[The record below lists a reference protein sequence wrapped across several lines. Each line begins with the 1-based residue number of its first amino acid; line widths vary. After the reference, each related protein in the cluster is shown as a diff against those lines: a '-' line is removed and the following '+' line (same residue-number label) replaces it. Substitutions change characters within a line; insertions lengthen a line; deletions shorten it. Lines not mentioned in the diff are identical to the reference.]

1 MSSDIGNSEQNLCGA
16 NNVNNQL
23 IFNGTNGNLN
33 NNNRINSNRV
43 RVALDYDHN
52 EASSLGCIPS
62 SEWFRYYKIARKHK
76 RKKAAHV
83 IFSLHCFDNLKE
95 IKEAVNNI
103 EYIPSPSTAFVIT
116 RPKVRE
122 IIAADFRDR
131 IVQTYLVQRV
141 LPAMERYLHPHSYA
155 CRKGKG
161 GLRAVQHLQEVIFE
175 ATQGYT
181 RDAWLYKFDF
191 KSFFMSIDTEL
202 WTVRWCEWIDAN
214 VEGDDKEILK
224 YVSRVVYQSL
234 PQCNCRI
241 ACHPAMFN
249 LVPDHKQQLG
259 KATFRGIPI
268 GNVTSQEFVL
278 FATTPFLYFIACIVF
293 GFSHYTDDN
302 GGVTTDKEGFLAK
315 RPIIADFAERE
326 CHFTLHP
333 DKFYFQHYSKGMEM
347 LGYRLKYGLILP
359 SKRLMHNF
367 AWKIT
372 VAIRRA
378 DGNRR
383 YVLANKDRFMSV
395 VNSCC
400 GLLKHTASYNYRKRQ
415 LIRLKESAWCEVFDF
430 DETNWLKVTIKD
442 GYRKSD
448 YYRFIAKQRKRK
460 IFTNIKTLSA

>member
-52 EASSLGCIPS
+52 EASPASVIPS
-62 SEWFRYYKIARKHK
+62 SEWFRYYLIARKNK
-76 RKKAAHV
+76 RKKASHMH
-83 IFSLHCFDNLKE
+83 FRLHCLDNLAE
-95 IKEAVNNI
+95 IKRDIDAM
-103 EYIPSPSTAFVIT
+103 EYQPQPSAAFVIT

-131 IVQTYLVQRV
+131 IIQTCLVQRI

-161 GLRAVQHLQEVIFE
+161 GLRAVQHLQEAIFE

-202 WTVRWCEWIDAN
+202 WTKRFCDWIDDN
-214 VEGDDKEILK
+214 ITTPDRDTLK
-224 YVSRVVYQSL
+224 YIARVVYQSL
-234 PQCNCRI
+234 PQCHCEM

-249 LVPDHKQQLG
+249 LVPEHKRQLG

-278 FATTPFLYFIACIVF
+278 FATTLFLRFMDCIVF

-302 GGVTTDKEGFLAK
+302 GGVTTDREGFLAK
-315 RPIIADFAERE
+315 RPIIADFVERDS
-326 CHFTLHP
+326 HFTLHP

-367 AWKIT
+367 AWKID
-372 VAIRRA
+372 VAVRRA

-383 YVLANKDRFMSV
+383 YMLANKDRFMSV

-415 LIRLKESAWCEVFDF
+415 LQRLMDSPWAEVFDF
-430 DETNWLKVTIKD
+430 DETNWLKVTIKT

-448 YYRFIAKQRKRK
+448 YYRHIAKKRK
-460 IFTNIKTLSA
+460 KQLFNIQIS

>member
-1 MSSDIGNSEQNLCGA
+1 MSSTIGNSEQNLVGA

-23 IFNGTNGNLN
+23 IFNGNNGNLN
-33 NNNRINSNRV
+33 NNNRINTNRV
-43 RVALDYDHN
+43 RVSLEFGHN
-52 EASSLGCIPS
+52 EASSFGCIPS
-62 SEWFRYYKIARKHK
+62 SEWFRYYLIARKNK
-76 RKKAAHV
+76 RKKAAH
-83 IFSLHCFDNLKE
+83 IYFRLRCFDNIAE
-95 IKEAVNNI
+95 IKRDI
-103 EYIPSPSTAFVIT
+103 DTMEYQPHPSAAFVIT

-131 IVQTYLVQRV
+131 IIQTCLVQRI

-161 GLRAVQHLQEVIFE
+161 GLRAVQHLHEAIYE

-202 WTVRWCEWIDAN
+202 WTKRFCDWIDDN
-214 VEGDDKEILK
+214 IHTPDRDTLK
-224 YVSRVVYQSL
+224 YIARIVYQSL
-234 PQCNCRI
+234 PQCHCVM
-241 ACHPAMFN
+241 ACHPAMFD
-249 LVPDHKQQLG
+249 LVPEHKKQLG

-278 FATTPFLYFIACIVF
+278 FATTPFLRFIACIVYDF
-293 GFSHYTDDN
+293 AHYTDDN

-315 RPIIADFAERE
+315 RPIIADFAERDS
-326 CHFTLHP
+326 HFTLHP

-372 VAIRRA
+372 IAIREA
-378 DGNRR
+378 EEDRR
-383 YVLANKDRFMSV
+383 FMLATKDKFMSV

-415 LIRLKESAWCEVFDF
+415 LTRLKESPWSEVFDF
-430 DETNWLKVTIKD
+430 DEEQWLKVTIKE

-448 YYRFIAKQRKRK
+448 YYKHLEKKRK
-460 IFTNIKTLSA
+460 NEMFKR